1 MKQKN
6 TKNKT
11 LTRKNTRNKIKALF
25 MAVLAVVVA
34 TTLIIYSLG
43 AGEGIYSA
51 GIIII
56 AAILV
61 IFFGLF
67 AFRRYKDA
75 SEGLPF
81 EDERSRK
88 VLEKSSSASFYVTLY
103 LLLAI
108 GILSENT
115 ISFRDV
121 SQATGVAV
129 GLMGLLFF
137 VFWIYYNKKEI

>member
-6 TKNKT
+6 TEKKT
-11 LTRKNTRNKIKALF
+11 LTRKNIGNKIKAIF
-25 MAVLAVVVA
+25 MAVLAVIVA
-34 TTLIIYSLG
+34 TTLIVYSLG
-43 AGEGIYSA
+43 SGGGVYSA
-51 GIIII
+51 GLIII

-88 VLEKSSSASFYVTLY
+88 VLEKASSTSFYVTLY
-103 LLLAI
+103 LLLTI
-108 GILSENT
+108 GIFSENT
-115 ISFRDV
+115 INFRDV
-121 SQATGVAV
+121 SQATSIAV
-129 GLMGLLFF
+129 GGMALFF
-137 VFWIYYNKKEI
+137 FIFWIYYNRKEI